1 MSSEEFF
8 HGLVRV
14 RKPHMLQV
22 CWCHNQSYTAS
33 DHTHK
38 TPAMVE
44 YGKIHMPFECEPKT
58 QARGATLAEAKSAGS
73 LAGGLSH
80 RPSHDPFT
88 FTETR
93 TRTRRVIPSIRDRE
107 RRLPYAP
114 KLNDQGAHSQHA
126 MPKVAQDARF
136 LPDAQHAEPG
146 CSQTDH
152 HTTQ

>member
-1 MSSEEFF
+1 
-8 HGLVRV
+8 
-14 RKPHMLQV
+14 MLQV
-22 CWCHNQSYTAS
+22 RWCHSQSYTAS
-33 DHTHK
+33 DYTHK

-44 YGKIHMPFECEPKT
+44 YGKINMPFECEPKT
-58 QARGATLAEAKSAGS
+58 QARGATFAEAKSAGS
-73 LAGGLSH
+73 LGGGLSH
-80 RPSHDPFT
+80 RPSHDPFA